1 MEFDVTKVGELGV
14 GVLGLLLLFIIVREL
29 IKYMSVSNKVVQENT
44 KAINKLVATLDK
56 NSLQEEHFR
65 RELIEKMN
73 DVHGK
78 VSDIHAKVV

>member
-1 MEFDVTKVGELGV
+1 MDVTKVSELGIGAV
-14 GVLGLLLLFIIVREL
+14 GIFLLYLIIREL
-29 IKYMSVSNKVVQENT
+29 IKYMSTSNKVVQENT

>member
-1 MEFDVTKVGELGV
+1 MDVTKLSELGIGAV
-14 GVLGLLLLFIIVREL
+14 GIFLLYLIIREL
-29 IKYMSVSNKVVQENT
+29 IKYMSTSNKVVQENT